1 LRSKYHVAVEHGGPV
16 VLSPVQ
22 NLARILRMFWAH
34 PTLLDDLPNRVQVAS
49 ASTKPEF
56 YVNSKSGIFS
66 GTYY

>member
-1 LRSKYHVAVEHGGPV
+1 M